1 MNYQETLRQ
10 FVSLNNIS
18 AEFVS
23 VDGSCHSVEDT
34 ARVLGVE
41 PKQVVKNICLV
52 DEQENLY
59 VAILRGD
66 TRLDKEKLKLL
77 FNLSKLSMAT
87 REQVLKL
94 TSYPAGGVP
103 PFGYVAKFILDEKV
117 KDMEFVYTGAGDDLA
132 LLKISVPELL
142 RVNDALITSIATN

>member
-1 MNYQETLRQ
+1 MDYQETLRR
-10 FVSLNNIS
+10 FVLSNNIL
-18 AEFVS
+18 AEFVP

-34 ARVLGVE
+34 ARILGVE

-52 DEQENLY
+52 DERENLY

-66 TRLDKEKLKLL
+66 TRLDKEKLKSL

-87 REQVLKL
+87 KEQVLKL
-94 TSYPAGGVP
+94 TGYPAGGVP
-103 PFGYVAKFILDEKV
+103 PFGYVAAFVLDEKV

-132 LLKISVPELL
+132 LLKIFVQELL
-142 RVNDALITSIATN
+142 RVNSATVASVARS